1 MSSGQWLVDDETA
14 THVVSEVAANVFRAS
29 GAVGQL
35 QLLEVDQLNKP

>member
-1 MSSGQWLVDDETA
+1 MDTGQWSVDDETS

-35 QLLEVDQLNKP
+35 QLLEVDQLDKP